1 MSERC
6 AVYGGREETREEE
19 GITKK
24 FDHRSENWMK
34 FDTSSSFWNIIQV
47 RLLVSLDRK

>member
-1 MSERC
+1 MREYERE
-6 AVYGGREETREEE
+6 AE

-47 RLLVSLDRK
+47 RLLLGSLDRK